1 MSDEDW
7 PYDEDGFPRRA
18 GMDLDWFLQ
27 GAGFDTEDNVFTED
41 DLRNYFDVD
50 FIEYDDRGRI
60 VVPTRTLD
68 CGCNPRAMVAGA
80 IELSHHLSSRTLGFP
95 RTDGQID
102 MLRQF
107 HADNA
112 PWRKWIDPT
121 RSVPRD
127 ASGRGHV
134 CLWGCAKPGHHCRVE
149 VDGSGVCSVTG
160 IDLEVLGNAA
170 AIPGPPADT
179 FRDTSP
185 DQDDLEDIDDINEAL
200 GREEDN
206 YDKRTFGDLDDDKS
220 FDAPG
225 HLPDPGEGWRDS
237 GYPAQDVQIFVAQ
250 GITPSDVAELAQIM
264 AREDVARWVRRFKED
279 WKAALD
285 LYRPAI
291 GMADPV
297 EEVAPIVEALAESI
311 RMAVHSALRKTRR
324 RPPTTD
330 TREDTA

>member
-7 PYDEDGFPRRA
+7 PYDDKGFPRRA
-18 GMDLDWFLQ
+18 GMDLNWFLR

-50 FIEYDDRGRI
+50 FLEYDDLGRV
-60 VVPTRTLD
+60 VVPTRTLG

-80 IELSHHLSSRTLGFP
+80 IELSHYLSSRTLGFP
-95 RTDGQID
+95 RSDGQID

-107 HADNA
+107 HAENA

-127 ASGRGHV
+127 APGRGHV

-149 VDGSGVCSVTG
+149 VDESGVCSVNG
-160 IDLEVLGNAA
+160 IDLAVLGNAD
-170 AIPGPPADT
+170 AIPSPAPET
-179 FRDTSP
+179 FRDTLP
-185 DQDDLEDIDDINEAL
+185 DRDDLEDFDDIDEAL
-200 GREEDN
+200 GQEEDN
-206 YDKRTFGDLDDDKS
+206 YDKRTFGDLEVDQPFEATDHS
-220 FDAPG
+220 
-225 HLPDPGEGWRDS
+225 PDPGEGWRES

-250 GITPSDVAELAQIM
+250 GITPSDAAEMAQVM

-291 GMADPV
+291 GMADPH
-297 EEVAPIVEALAESI
+297 EEAVPIVDALAESI

-324 RPPTTD
+324 RPPV
-330 TREDTA
+330 TRTEEDRA